1 MARIS
6 TYGLDTLDKN
16 DKLLGSD
23 QGGATKNFS
32 VDEISSF
39 FKNTNA
45 GGTSGQFNFQYLKT
59 GEFSSAKGTMTLGS
73 GADTINFSSVT
84 TAKVSIYT
92 ANDTVNTITNYL
104 QNEFL
109 NKRIIIADTLVPN
122 NYGVYYVQAVAVDGE
137 NSNFY
142 DLTLSARSGNGAL
155 TSSQFYSII
164 LFAGAQ
170 DAHFEFAQA
179 SASSTWNVTH
189 NLGKFPS
196 VIVKLSDGT
205 IGQAAVTHNN
215 INNLTI
221 TFGADTSG
229 TAYMN

>member
-45 GGTSGQFNFQYLKT
+45 SGASGQFNFRYYKT
-59 GEFSSAKGTMTLGS
+59 SLFNSDKGTMTLGS
-73 GADTINFSSVT
+73 NAETLNFSSVNT
-84 TAKVSIYT
+84 VKLSIYT
-92 ANDTVNTITNYL
+92 TNDSDNAITNYL
-104 QNEFL
+104 QSEFL
-109 NKRIIIADTLVPN
+109 NKRIIIADTLIPN
-122 NYGVYYVQAVAVDGE
+122 NYGVYYVEAVAVDSS

-142 DLTLSARSGNGAL
+142 DLTLSTRSGNGAL
-155 TSSQFYSII
+155 VSGQFYSII

-170 DAHFEFAQA
+170 DAHFEFHQA

-196 VIVKLSDGT
+196 VIVKLADGS

>member
-1 MARIS
+1 MARIH
-6 TYGLDTLDKN
+6 TYGLDTLDKS

-23 QGGATKNFS
+23 GGGATKNFS
-32 VDEISSF
+32 VSEISNF
-39 FKNTNA
+39 FKNSNA
-45 GGTSGQFNFQYLKT
+45 AGASGQFNFQYYKT
-59 GEFSSAKGTMTLGS
+59 SLFNSVKGTMTFGS
-73 GADTINFSSVT
+73 NANTLNFSSVT

-92 ANDTVNTITNYL
+92 TNNTVNTITNYL

-122 NYGVYYVQAVAVDGE
+122 NYGVYLVQAVTVDSN

-155 TSSQFYSII
+155 VSEQFYSII

-196 VIVKLSDGT
+196 VIVKLADGT

>member
-45 GGTSGQFNFQYLKT
+45 GGASGQFNFQYLKT
-59 GEFSSAKGTMTLGS
+59 GLFNSAKGTITLGS
-73 GADTINFSSVT
+73 ESDTINFSSVT

-92 ANDTVNTITNYL
+92 TNDTVNTITNYL
-104 QNEFL
+104 QNEFV

-122 NYGVYYVQAVAVDGE
+122 NYGVYRVEAVAVDSGD
-137 NSNFY
+137 SNFY

-155 TSSQFYSII
+155 VSEQFYSII

-170 DAHFEFAQA
+170 DAHFEFHQA

-196 VIVKLSDGT
+196 VIVKLADGT

>member
-32 VDEISSF
+32 VDEISNF
-39 FKNTNA
+39 FKNSNA
-45 GGTSGQFNFQYLKT
+45 AGASGQFNFQYYKT
-59 GEFSSAKGTMTLGS
+59 SLFNSVKGTMTFGS
-73 GADTINFSSVT
+73 NANTLNFSSVT
-84 TAKVSIYT
+84 TVKVSVYT
-92 ANDTVNTITNYL
+92 SSDSDNAITNYL
-104 QNEFL
+104 TTEFL
-109 NKRIIIADTLVPN
+109 KKEIIIADTLIPN
-122 NYGVYYVQAVAVDGE
+122 NYGVYDVTAVTVDSG

-142 DLTLSARSGNGAL
+142 DLTLSFKSGNGAL
-155 TSSQFYSII
+155 VSGQFYSII

-170 DAHFEFAQA
+170 DSHFEFHQA

-196 VIVKLSDGT
+196 VTIKLADGT

-215 INNLTI
+215 NNSLTI